1 VSSEWPMSASQQN
14 TPQQSQP
21 SRGLSAGAV
30 AALVI
35 GALLASLTVF
45 GLCAGLVLLGFPQA
59 RESLERAELPD
70 PQAIMTPAPLVALN
84 PDPNDWWTQRVL
96 SDVYTAALDKG
107 VADPAVIE
115 KLGEPIETDIAAPTL
130 YRRANLGGLNAG
142 GETIEFDILGSKGGG
157 VVRVVVTGAGV
168 QMGAMP
174 IQFREFTVTLE
185 DGSVIEVAPPEKF
198 QVSIR

>member
-1 VSSEWPMSASQQN
+1 MSASQKN
-14 TPQQSQP
+14 TPQQHVP

-30 AALVI
+30 TALVI
-35 GALLASLTVF
+35 GALLASVTVF
-45 GLCAGLVLLGFPQA
+45 GLCAGLVFLGFPQA

-70 PQAIMTPAPLVALN
+70 PQTMMTPAPLVALN

-96 SDVYTAALDKG
+96 SDVYTAALDKV

-115 KLGEPIETDIAAPTL
+115 QLGDPIETDIAAPTL
-130 YRRANLGGLNAG
+130 YRRANLGGLTPG
-142 GETIEFDILGSKGGG
+142 GETIEFDVQGSKGKG

-174 IQFREFTVTLE
+174 IQFREFNVTLE

-198 QVSIR
+198 EVSIR